1 VVLPPFV
8 CLFYSKK
15 NLEGKRSLRPMAL
28 RTDPKGRTAL
38 YLPVCVDD
46 PVGMVTVVGLTDLA
60 VPIMPVKSLFPVI
73 NKDSK

>member
-1 VVLPPFV
+1 
-8 CLFYSKK
+8 
-15 NLEGKRSLRPMAL
+15 MAL